1 MAKNQLK
8 IFAAALILAGF
19 LLGHYV
25 QAGEDRSY
33 HYDLIDVSIKVN
45 SDSTFDVAERQ
56 IYNYQGEYHQGWRSI
71 PLKKI
76 TGITDIEVIDGET
89 GRALEYSSRRLDKTN
104 PGNWG
109 RYTHYKADGSQ
120 NIEWY
125 YDLKNTSH
133 EWIVKYKVHG
143 GLSFLDNHDEIYWNL
158 LTDFD
163 VPIDKVVAR
172 VSLPKNDFSVGELL
186 ATLYWTDERGDRSI
200 SSQDP
205 PVVVKEVGGSF
216 VFDLPVTVQPKGKVT
231 IAAGWSKGLID
242 QGAFWR
248 DWFGFYWSYFLSFFI
263 IILTFFVGLVHW
275 YFTERFRKGRGTIIP
290 QYEPPQNLPPAM
302 SELII
307 KERTSQKTLPATLID
322 LAVRG
327 YVKISEE
334 NNSFAVVAGIFPV
347 WVILVPVI
355 FFGFIGLRFL
365 FLGANV
371 KSTILLL
378 VLTVA
383 VLFLLIAKI
392 WKRGNKDYLITK
404 QKEYLDDPSL
414 HDFEKDFL
422 TALFGAGDR
431 FSTGQNGFHRTGAA
445 ELYKK
450 IKKVEENLLRETDL
464 DSRDYQ
470 VGLVNKKYWGYY
482 RLGLVIVI
490 FIFIYLASY
499 VELGGLAWV
508 GFVFLTC
515 LVSLVVWMRFNP
527 RLSSAGFVDRENW
540 LGFKRYLETAE
551 KYRLQNLT
559 PDLFEKYLP
568 YAMVFGVEKKWAKNF
583 EALNLQAPSWYVSSS
598 TGLSNSSWA
607 SVGNFSASAFS
618 SSFVSSFA
626 SAFSSSGA
634 GASGG
639 GGGAGGG
646 GGGGGGG
653 AS

>member
-8 IFAAALILAGF
+8 IFAAAAILAGF
-19 LLGHYV
+19 LLGHYA

-133 EWIVKYKVHG
+133 EWIIKYKVHG

-231 IAAGWSKGLID
+231 IAAGWSKGLIV

-248 DWFGFYWSYFLSFFI
+248 DWLGFYWSYFLSFFI
-263 IILTFFVGLVHW
+263 IILTFFVGLVYW

-302 SELII
+302 SELIV

-334 NNSFAVVAGIFPV
+334 NNSFAVA
-347 WVILVPVI
+347 L
-355 FFGFIGLRFL
+355 
-365 FLGANV
+365 
-371 KSTILLL
+371 S
-378 VLTVA
+378 
-383 VLFLLIAKI
+383 LLIAKI
-392 WKRGNKDYLITK
+392 WKLWKKDYLITK

-431 FSTGQNGFHRTGAA
+431 FSTGQNRFHRTGAA

-470 VGLVNKKYWGYY
+470 IGLINKKYWGYY
-482 RLGLVIVI
+482 WLGLIIAI

-499 VELGGLAWV
+499 VGLGGLAWV
-508 GFVFLTC
+508 GFVFLVC
-515 LVSLVVWMRFNP
+515 LVSLVVWMRLNP
-527 RLSSAGFVDRENW
+527 RLSSEGFVDRENW
-540 LGFKRYLETAE
+540 LGFKLYLETAE

-598 TGLSNSSWA
+598 AGLSNSSGA

-618 SSFVSSFA
+618 SSLVSSFT

-653 AS
+653 AG